1 MSYNGVH
8 SAGRVP
14 SRPMNNIYGS
24 YQLFILIAKNYN
36 YDRIVISKIDKPLIT
51 GAFFINTLVLQQA
64 SEHPSSLLMD
74 VLTLG

>member
-1 MSYNGVH
+1 MSYNGIH

>member
-1 MSYNGVH
+1 MCYNGVH

-36 YDRIVISKIDKPLIT
+36 YDRIVIGKIDKPLIT

>member
-36 YDRIVISKIDKPLIT
+36 YDRIVIGKIDKPLIT
-51 GAFFINTLVLQQA
+51 GAFLSIL
-64 SEHPSSLLMD
+64 
-74 VLTLG
+74 

>member
-36 YDRIVISKIDKPLIT
+36 YDRIVIGKIDKPLIT

>member
-36 YDRIVISKIDKPLIT
+36 YDRFVMRERAKPLLSRD
-51 GAFFINTLVLQQA
+51 FLVDL
-64 SEHPSSLLMD
+64 
-74 VLTLG
+74 

>member
-36 YDRIVISKIDKPLIT
+36 YDRIVIAQIDKPLKTRAFLGT
-51 GAFFINTLVLQQA
+51 G
-64 SEHPSSLLMD
+64 
-74 VLTLG
+74 

>member
-1 MSYNGVH
+1 
-8 SAGRVP
+8 
-14 SRPMNNIYGS
+14 MNNIYGS

-36 YDRIVISKIDKPLIT
+36 YDRIVIGKIDKPLIT

>member
-1 MSYNGVH
+1 MSYNGFH

-36 YDRIVISKIDKPLIT
+36 YDSIVIGKIDKPLIT
-51 GAFFINTLVLQQA
+51 GAYLSIL
-64 SEHPSSLLMD
+64 
-74 VLTLG
+74 

>member
-8 SAGRVP
+8 SAGRVL

-36 YDRIVISKIDKPLIT
+36 YDRIVIAKIDKPLIT
-51 GAFFINTLVLQQA
+51 GAF
-64 SEHPSSLLMD
+64 S
-74 VLTLG
+74 

>member
-1 MSYNGVH
+1 MSYNGIH

-36 YDRIVISKIDKPLIT
+36 YDRFVMRERAKPLLSRD
-51 GAFFINTLVLQQA
+51 FWVDL
-64 SEHPSSLLMD
+64 
-74 VLTLG
+74 

>member
-36 YDRIVISKIDKPLIT
+36 YDRIVIGKIDKPLIT

-64 SEHPSSLLMD
+64 SDHPSSLLMD

>member
-1 MSYNGVH
+1 MSYNGIH

-36 YDRIVISKIDKPLIT
+36 YDRIVIAQMGKPLKTRAFLGT
-51 GAFFINTLVLQQA
+51 G
-64 SEHPSSLLMD
+64 
-74 VLTLG
+74 